1 MKCKR
6 ELLFFIEN
14 YTGHNNEIK
23 EMLHRKKHARTYMN
37 KFTINEDDQYDISKI
52 KEMTSG
58 WEFKAGLRPKK
69 VQNRINDIVSRI
81 SAESLDIFLFGW
93 YEFEGK
99 TDHWKS
105 ENKRY
110 NRRINISNTLTK
122 ERVYDLDFHRYK
134 VYRLNSDFIPLMVKA
149 PPPKSFVTKHPTFK
163 HICK

>member
-1 MKCKR
+1 
-6 ELLFFIEN
+6 
-14 YTGHNNEIK
+14 
-23 EMLHRKKHARTYMN
+23 MN

-99 TDHWKS
+99 TDHHKR

-122 ERVYDLDFHRYK
+122 ERIYHLDY
-134 VYRLNSDFIPLMVKA
+134 FIIELKY
-149 PPPKSFVTKHPTFK
+149 
-163 HICK
+163 